1 MSAALLSQAFDAET
15 RKPVDKLILIR
26 VANCGDAGANLT
38 IAQLAEFFRC
48 DAPAIRR
55 SLIRLRDDGHLIIH
69 PKENQ
74 VAITLTTRP

>member
-38 IAQLAEFFRC
+38 IAQLAKFC
-48 DAPAIRR
+48 GCGAPAIRR
-55 SLIRLRDDGHLIIH
+55 SLIRLRADGHLIIQ
-69 PKENQ
+69 PNENQ
-74 VAITLTTRP
+74 VEITMTTRP